1 MTGFGKATAETGD
14 KKYVVEIK
22 SLNSKQLDISTR
34 VPGVFR
40 EKDIEIRTML
50 SQRLQRGKVE
60 FSLYTENLANELSTV
75 INQNV
80 LNKYVQQIKTVAT
93 QLQIPEPE
101 DYFSILLRMPDV
113 MKSEIQELNE
123 EEWPIILA
131 TIEEA
136 LKQLESFRDQEG
148 LSVYNDIKQKV
159 DNIVKYYGRVPQFE
173 KERIETMRNRLMD
186 AVSDFKGKADFNPER
201 LEQEMI
207 FYLEKLDINEEKVRL
222 HNHCEYFVKTMN
234 LNEPVGRKLGFISQ
248 EMGREINTLGS
259 KANHAE
265 LQKLVIK
272 MKDELEKIKEQLGN
286 VL

>member
-14 KKYVVEIK
+14 KKFVVEIK

-60 FSLYTENLANELSTV
+60 FSLYSENLATELSTV

-80 LNKYVQQIKTVAT
+80 LGKYVQQIKTVAEN
-93 QLQIPEPE
+93 LSIPEPQ
-101 DYFSILLRMPDV
+101 DFFGILLKMPDV

-123 EEWPIILA
+123 NEWPVIFQMICD
-131 TIEEA
+131 A
-136 LKQLESFRDQEG
+136 LDQLDSFRDQEG
-148 LSVYNDIKQKV
+148 VSIYNDIKEKV
-159 DNIVKYYGRVPQFE
+159 DNIVSYYQEVPQFE
-173 KERIETMRNRLMD
+173 QERIETMRNRLTD
-186 AVSDFKGKADFNPER
+186 AVADFKGKVEFNPER

-222 HNHCEYFVKTMN
+222 HNHCIYFVNTMN
-234 LNEPVGRKLGFISQ
+234 LDEPVGRKLGFIAQ